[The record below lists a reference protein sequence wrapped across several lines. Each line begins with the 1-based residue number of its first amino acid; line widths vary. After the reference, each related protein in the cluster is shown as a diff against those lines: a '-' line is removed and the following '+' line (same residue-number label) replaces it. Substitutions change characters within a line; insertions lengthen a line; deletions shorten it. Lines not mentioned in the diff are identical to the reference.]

1 MKLSFHFL
9 CFSFCLIGILNF
21 STQEKFKYLVPQLEE
36 QFIEENKLQKKEHP
50 KKESRKEEE
59 EENESE
65 ENEEKDSSEDKE
77 LEEEPCNYAQNL
89 STTIHYSEKVNSSPK
104 PLSQNDAKIPFD
116 FFLQN
121 YPPLYILLSCL
132 KIDC

>member
-21 STQEKFKYLVPQLEE
+21 STQEKFKHLVPQVKE
-36 QFIEENKLQKKEHP
+36 QFIEENKLPKKEHP

-59 EENESE
+59 EENEPE
-65 ENEEKDSSEDKE
+65 ENEEKDSSEDNE
-77 LEEEPCNYAQNL
+77 LEEKPCDYAQNS
-89 STTIHYSEKVNSSPK
+89 STNNSYSKKVNSTQK
-104 PLSQNDAKIPFD
+104 LFSQNYAKVPFD
-116 FFLQN
+116 FFLQS